1 MTTLS
6 PLRAIAPIDLGCAA
20 TVIPGT
26 VRMITSGSAHVF
38 AVQRK
43 DGAAASPR
51 RHLFTVKAPGV
62 VMPVPEDPALGI
74 ITIPT
79 PESRTEELSWE
90 QFWKRARDPELGQ
103 RTLDAIEDWT
113 AGWLEACAHLA
124 NNRPMRDLVIGSDP
138 RADMPPLRILNAD
151 RHLVWLRVLSG
162 EGVLLDTEP
171 VGGHAL
177 STVPLAGTAWLRSFD
192 ELHLRPVA
200 AAELVRENEMQAV
213 LEAFLTAAQRN
224 LTLALNLA
232 KIDAAARFD
241 QRTGR
246 LTADIDRLL
255 GDLGRMVGAIGPQK
269 AVSGSKQELLSAVH
283 AVSMRI
289 GVKAQL
295 PTSVSADEIDQGAS
309 LERILEASSLRA
321 RKVTLADHWWQKSA
335 GDFVA
340 FRQDSGAPCALLD
353 AGIQGYRLEN
363 PVRGQRE
370 AVTATIAATVSPH
383 AFTLYQPF
391 PDIKLSMR
399 AMYLFGLQGAGAD
412 LLVILLAAIAGSWVA
427 SLPAIGSRLIFERLI
442 PQHFGMLLIQ
452 VGVALALVAATRSV
466 FSYANNVAFARIRGR
481 ASARLKAAIW
491 DRILRQNMAF
501 LSRYSAPDLTMRAAT
516 IENVVSAAHSL
527 AHQSLITSWM
537 LVINL
542 GTLYWLA
549 PAGAGAATGL
559 IALMGLAILAAAW
572 GQKRAFTLG
581 EQAEGSVST
590 FVHALTNGIRKLRL
604 AGAEERAFVKWGDR
618 FSRSRMK
625 LVHLRRVTNLF
636 NSFAAL
642 FELLALAVV
651 LAAVALLSPD
661 PMKIGTF
668 FGFIIAFQTCLS
680 AMSALGK
687 QVMNVAFQFASIP
700 YAQPVL
706 DAVPEREANKASPGR
721 LTGNIEF
728 SNVSFRY
735 GADGAPILS
744 SLAFCVQPGEFV
756 ALVGP
761 TGCGKSTVVKLLLG
775 LERPTGGAVLYD
787 QRDLNGLDID
797 AVRRQI
803 GAVLQRCQLTAGTIH
818 EIIRGSSNATL
829 DDTREAARLAGLG
842 PDIAAMPMGLHTA
855 VPEGQHG
862 FSGGQL
868 QRLSIARAIIRKP
881 ALLILDEATSALDNV
896 TQAEITH
903 NLAALACTRI
913 VVAHRLS
920 TVMGADRIIVLNEG
934 RIVETGTYAELNA
947 ARGLFAAMAAR
958 QELS

>member
-1 MTTLS
+1 M
-6 PLRAIAPIDLGCAA
+6 APSDPGCVA

-26 VRMITSGSAHVF
+26 VRVITSGSAHVF
-38 AVQRK
+38 AVQLK

-51 RHLFTVKAPGV
+51 THLFTVRAPGV
-62 VMPVPEDPALGI
+62 VMPVPENPALGI

-79 PESRTEELSWE
+79 PESHIEEVSWE
-90 QFWKRARDPELGQ
+90 QFWRRARDPGLAD
-103 RTLDAIEDWT
+103 RTLAAIENWV
-113 AGWLEACAHLA
+113 AHWLEACAHLA
-124 NNRPMRDLVIGSDP
+124 RNRPMRDLVIGSDP

-151 RHLVWLRVLSG
+151 QQLVWLRVLSG

-200 AAELVRENEMQAV
+200 AAELVRENEMQGV
-213 LEAFLTAAQRN
+213 LGAFLTAMLRN
-224 LTLALNLA
+224 LTLGLSLA
-232 KIDAAARFD
+232 KVDEAARFD
-241 QRTGR
+241 RRTGD
-246 LTADIDRLL
+246 LAADIDRLM

-283 AVSMRI
+283 AVCRRI

-295 PTSVSADEIDQGAS
+295 PTSVSADEIDHGTS
-309 LERILEASSLRA
+309 LERILEASSLRS
-321 RKVTLADHWWQKSA
+321 RKVTLSDQWWKRNA
-335 GDFVA
+335 GDFLA
-340 FRQDSGAPCALLD
+340 FARDSGAPCALLD
-353 AGIQGYRLEN
+353 MGMRGYRLEN
-363 PVRGQRE
+363 PVSGQRE
-370 AVTATIAATVSPH
+370 VLTAALAATVSPH
-383 AFTLYQPF
+383 AVALYQPL
-391 PDIKLSMR
+391 PDIKLTMR
-399 AMYLFGLQGAGAD
+399 ALYLFGLQGTGAD
-412 LLVILLAAIAGSWVA
+412 LLVILLAAIANAWVA
-427 SLPAIGSRLIFERLI
+427 SLPALGSRLIFERLI
-442 PQHFGMLLIQ
+442 PQHYGILLIQ
-452 VGVALALVAATRSV
+452 MGIALTLVAATRSV
-466 FSYANNVAFARIRGR
+466 FNYANNIAFARIRSR

-527 AHQSLITSWM
+527 AHQSFITLWM

-542 GTLYWLA
+542 ATLFWLA

-559 IALMGLAILAAAW
+559 IALLGLAILAAAW

-618 FSRSRMK
+618 FTRSRTK

-668 FGFIIAFQTCLS
+668 FGFIIAFQACLS
-680 AMSALGK
+680 ALSALGK
-687 QVMNVAFQFASIP
+687 QVMNVAYQFASIP
-700 YAQPVL
+700 YAQPIL
-706 DAVPEREANKASPGR
+706 DAVPEREAKKASPGR
-721 LTGNIEF
+721 LTGGIEF

-735 GADGAPILS
+735 GADSAPILS
-744 SLAFCVQPGEFV
+744 GVAFRVQPGEFV

-761 TGCGKSTVVKLLLG
+761 TGCGKSTLVKLLLG
-775 LERPTGGAVLYD
+775 LERPTGGAILYD
-787 QRDLNGLDID
+787 QRDLNSLDID

-803 GAVLQRCQLTAGTIH
+803 GAVLQRCQLAPGTIH

-829 DDTREAARLAGLG
+829 DDTMEAARLAGLG
-842 PDIAAMPMGLHTA
+842 PDIAAMPMGQHTA

-868 QRLSIARAIIRKP
+868 QRLSIARAVVRKP

-896 TQAEITH
+896 TQAEVTL

-934 RIVETGTYAELNA
+934 RVVETGTYAELTA
-947 ARGLFAAMAAR
+947 AGGLFAAMAAR

>member
-1 MTTLS
+1 MPS
-6 PLRAIAPIDLGCAA
+6 PLRAMPPFDPGCDE
-20 TVIPGT
+20 TSIPGT
-26 VRMITSGSAHVF
+26 VRIVTSGSAHVF
-38 AVQRK
+38 AVQLRN
-43 DGAAASPR
+43 GATASPR

-62 VMPVPEDPALGI
+62 ILPMPKDPALGI

-79 PESRTEELSWE
+79 SDSLTEEMSWE
-90 QFWKRARDPELGQ
+90 QFWKRARDPETAE
-103 RTLDAIEDWT
+103 RTLASIEHWT
-113 AGWLEACAHLA
+113 AGWLDACANLA
-124 NNRPMRDLVIGSDP
+124 NNRPVRDLVVGSDP

-151 RHLVWLRVLSG
+151 QRLVWLRVLSG
-162 EGVLLDTEP
+162 EGVLLDTEL

-177 STVPLAGTAWLRSFD
+177 STIPLAGRAWLRSFE

-200 AAELVRENEMQAV
+200 VAELVRDNEMHGV
-213 LEAFLTAAQRN
+213 LAAFLAAAQRN

-232 KIDAAARFD
+232 KIDEAARFD
-241 QRTGR
+241 QQTGR
-246 LTADIDRLL
+246 LATDIDRLM

-289 GVKAQL
+289 GIKAQL
-295 PTSVSADEIDQGAS
+295 PTSVSANEIDHGAS
-309 LERILEASSLRA
+309 LERILEASSLRS
-321 RKVTLADHWWQKSA
+321 RKVTLAGRWWQKST

-353 AGIQGYRLEN
+353 QGIKGYRLED
-363 PVRGQRE
+363 PLTGRRE
-370 AVTATIAATVSPH
+370 ILTAAIAATVSPH
-383 AFTLYQPF
+383 AFALYQPF
-391 PDIKLSMR
+391 PDAKLTMR
-399 AMYLFGLQGAGAD
+399 AMCLFGLQGAAAD
-412 LLVILLAAIAGSWVA
+412 LLVILLAAVANSWVA

-442 PQHFGMLLIQ
+442 PQHLGILLIQ

-491 DRILRQNMAF
+491 DRILRQDMAF
-501 LSRYSAPDLTMRAAT
+501 LSRYSAPDLNMRAAT
-516 IENVVSAAHSL
+516 VENVVSAAHSL
-527 AHQSLITSWM
+527 AHQSFLTLWM

-549 PAGAGAATGL
+549 PAGANAATGL
-559 IALMGLAILAAAW
+559 IALQGLAILAAAW

-687 QVMNVAFQFASIP
+687 QVMNVAYQFASIP

-706 DAVPEREANKASPGR
+706 DAIPLREAKKASPGR
-721 LTGNIEF
+721 LTGAIEL

-735 GADGAPILS
+735 GADSALILTGI
-744 SLAFCVQPGEFV
+744 AFTVQPGEFV
-756 ALVGP
+756 AFVGP

-775 LERPTGGAVLYD
+775 LERPIGGAVLYD

-803 GAVLQRCQLTAGTIH
+803 GAVLQRCQLAPGTIH
-818 EIIRGSSNATL
+818 EIIRGSSNATM
-829 DDTREAARLAGLG
+829 DDTMEAARLAGLG

-862 FSGGQL
+862 FSGGQI
-868 QRLSIARAIIRKP
+868 QRLAIARAIVRKP

-896 TQAEITH
+896 TQAEITR
-903 NLAALACTRI
+903 NLSALACTRI

-934 RIVETGTYAELNA
+934 RVVESGTYAELTA
-947 ARGLFAAMAAR
+947 AGGLFAAMAAR